1 MLNLSEPETEAGP
14 LTVERVDDDVAVLSL
29 QGEHDM
35 ATADVLRG
43 TLSSLIAPGTG
54 LVVDLTETRFL
65 DCVTMHVLEDTQELA
80 ARRGAKVSFHL
91 ATAPI
96 VQRLFE
102 VLGTSERWP
111 IRRSREGAIAAVR
124 LRN

>member
-1 MLNLSEPETEAGP
+1 LKHSSSETEIGP
-14 LTVERVDDDVAVLSL
+14 LTVERVDDDVTVLSL

-35 ATADVLRG
+35 TTVEILQG

-54 LVVDLTETRFL
+54 LVVDLTGTRFL
-65 DCVTMHVLEDTQELA
+65 DCMTMHVLEEAQQLA
-80 ARRGAKVSFHL
+80 ARRGANVSFHL

-102 VLGTSERWP
+102 VLGAFQRWP
-111 IRRSREGAIAAVR
+111 IHRSREGAIAAVR
-124 LRN
+124 LGN